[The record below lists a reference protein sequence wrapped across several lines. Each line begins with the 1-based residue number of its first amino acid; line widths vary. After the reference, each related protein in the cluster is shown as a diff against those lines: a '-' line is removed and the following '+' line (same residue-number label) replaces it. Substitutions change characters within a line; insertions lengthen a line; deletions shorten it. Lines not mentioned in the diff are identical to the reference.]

1 MRAAVS
7 ALAAVAVAAVL
18 SGCTGSAGAAPAARS
33 TSVASSPTAAA
44 PTHRIPDGAYSTVV
58 TRQEELAK
66 GFARPFVDSMIGKDG
81 RIPVTIKL
89 TGASW
94 SIFDVLDDGTV
105 DHGDQGVVRYTPSG
119 DLVLDSTSVG
129 CPHCVV
135 TYRWHLTGNELTLV
149 VVSLTGDPTHDDRDE
164 RLMTEHTYRRTA

>member
-1 MRAAVS
+1 MRAAASV
-7 ALAAVAVAAVL
+7 VTVAAVL
-18 SGCTGSAGAAPAARS
+18 SGCSGSTGAAPAAHP
-33 TSVASSPTAAA
+33 TSVASSVTAVA
-44 PTHRIPDGAYSTVV
+44 PTHRIPDGTYSTVV
-58 TRQEELAK
+58 TRHEEVAK

-89 TGASW
+89 AGASW
-94 SIFDVLDDGTV
+94 SLFDVLDDGSV

-135 TYRWHLTGNELTLV
+135 TYRWRLTGDMLTLV
-149 VVSLTGDPTHDDRDE
+149 FVSETGKASTDYRQE
-164 RLMTEHTYRRTA
+164 RLMTEHSYRRTA